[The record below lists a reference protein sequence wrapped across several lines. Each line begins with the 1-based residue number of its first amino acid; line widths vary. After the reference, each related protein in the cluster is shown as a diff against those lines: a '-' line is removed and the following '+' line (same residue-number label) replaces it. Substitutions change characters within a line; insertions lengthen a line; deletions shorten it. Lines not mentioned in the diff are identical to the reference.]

1 MWAVL
6 GFVLLVGLLILRMI
20 EEQRRELQ
28 RTKSRLPKPHASSR
42 NNCLTCNRRSPTP
55 RVALPL
61 KEVKIFPNSSLL
73 SLATPAV

>member
-28 RTKSRLPKPHASSR
+28 RT
-42 NNCLTCNRRSPTP
+42 
-55 RVALPL
+55 
-61 KEVKIFPNSSLL
+61 EV
-73 SLATPAV
+73 